1 MRMLSPEEYIRGKQ
15 KTMNNKK
22 TKRILV
28 VLCLFLLAF
37 AVVFGLRYFQ
47 GVPSVVTSSPSTP
60 ANATGESS
68 VESIQDEAVPLAGG
82 TVGEVVRLTTRMTI
96 DPVDAPVIRPAAPTA
111 APTATPTAE
120 PTATPT
126 TNPTTEPTTEPTAT
140 PTAEPTATPTTAP
153 TATPTAEP
161 TATPTATPVV
171 VSTAATRLLDRVN
184 ALLEQYNACT
194 TNDEKKALL
203 GAPNYSLGNDAFRT
217 KVLADMGGSWE
228 QLEEEVVD
236 ATEYQQD
243 KTLYV
248 QVYMSGLSSDFIPV
262 VYTTQNPDR
271 SGNQWSTNLVYDEED
286 AAWMEYTQKHPSN
299 DSREGYYMTNL
310 AKPGT
315 YDALMETMETSAVW
329 QEVVVP
335 EPEEE
340 TSVASLSA
348 ESPPA
353 DPPADPP
360 AEG

>member
-1 MRMLSPEEYIRGKQ
+1 M
-15 KTMNNKK
+15 
-22 TKRILV
+22 
-28 VLCLFLLAF
+28 
-37 AVVFGLRYFQ
+37 
-47 GVPSVVTSSPSTP
+47 
-60 ANATGESS
+60 
-68 VESIQDEAVPLAGG
+68 
-82 TVGEVVRLTTRMTI
+82 
-96 DPVDAPVIRPAAPTA
+96 
-111 APTATPTAE
+111 
-120 PTATPT
+120 
-126 TNPTTEPTTEPTAT
+126 
-140 PTAEPTATPTTAP
+140 
-153 TATPTAEP
+153 
-161 TATPTATPVV
+161 
-171 VSTAATRLLDRVN
+171 RLLERVN

-203 GAPNYSLGNDAFRT
+203 DAPNYSLGNDAFRA

-228 QLEEEVVD
+228 TLEEEVVD

-248 QVYMSGLSSDFIPV
+248 QVYMSGSSSDFIPV

-286 AAWMEYTQKHPSN
+286 AVWMEYTQKHPSN

-315 YDALMETMETSAVW
+315 YDALMETMETSEVW

-340 TSVASLSA
+340 ASAAPLSA
-348 ESPPA
+348 EAPPA